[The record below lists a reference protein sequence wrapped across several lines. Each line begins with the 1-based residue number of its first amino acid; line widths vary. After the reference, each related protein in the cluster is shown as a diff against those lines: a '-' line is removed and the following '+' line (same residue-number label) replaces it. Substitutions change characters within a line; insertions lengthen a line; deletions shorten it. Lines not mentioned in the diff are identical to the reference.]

1 MRSIPTEALLD
12 VNVIIATVFA
22 DHVMHQPARRFVESL
37 ERFYTT
43 PTIQG
48 GFLRF
53 ATRPIKNELSGQPES
68 RLTMSEALAK
78 LREFTGTE
86 GHVFVSDDAPFT
98 DLGLRSMQGHRQ
110 WTDAYLLHIAH
121 THGLLLAS
129 LESRM
134 AIIDDPATPALFVVK
149 S

>member
-1 MRSIPTEALLD
+1 MPSIPTEALLD
-12 VNVIIATVFA
+12 VNVIIASVFA
-22 DHVMHQPARRFVESL
+22 DHVMHLSARHFVESL

-53 ATRPIKNELSGQPES
+53 ATRPLKNERGGQQQP
-68 RLTMSEALAK
+68 RLKMSEALAK
-78 LREFTGTE
+78 LREFTGAD
-86 GHVFVSDDAPFT
+86 GHDFLSDDIPFT
-98 DLGLRSMQGHRQ
+98 DLDLRSMQGHRQ
-110 WTDAYLLHIAH
+110 WTDAYLLHIARK
-121 THGLLLAS
+121 HGLVLAS

-134 AIIDDPATPALFVVK
+134 ATLDDPAIPTLFVVE